1 LALVASKFVMA
12 WMMTVMALSM
22 NLGPLAAQL
31 TIWTVM
37 AMDSESM
44 EVEGAFVSQKVII
57 LRQLQGIVTMVTRKS
72 SQVKLSVATDV
83 TTTAMS

>member
-1 LALVASKFVMA
+1 MALVVSKFVMA
-12 WMMTVMALSM
+12 WMMTVMALPM
-22 NLGPLAAQL
+22 NLGPLAVQL

-72 SQVKLSVATDV
+72 SQVRLSVATDV

>member
-1 LALVASKFVMA
+1 
-12 WMMTVMALSM
+12 MTVMALSM
-22 NLGPLAAQL
+22 NLGPLAVQL
-31 TIWTVM
+31 TIWIVM

-72 SQVKLSVATDV
+72 SQVRLSVATDV